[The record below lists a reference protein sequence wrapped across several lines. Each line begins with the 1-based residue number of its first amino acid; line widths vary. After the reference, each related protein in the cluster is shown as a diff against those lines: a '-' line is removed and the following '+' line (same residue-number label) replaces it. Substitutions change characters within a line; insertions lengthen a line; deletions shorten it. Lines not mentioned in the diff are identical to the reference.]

1 MKIFNA
7 EFAHCV
13 GMKSQL
19 PETPVPE
26 IAFAGRSNVGKSS
39 MINRLI
45 NRKALARTSGQ
56 PGKTQTLNFYLV
68 NQDMYLV
75 DLPGYGYAKV
85 PHSIRNKWKQ
95 LLEDYLT
102 NREALKGV
110 ALVVDSRHPPLES
123 DIQMYQWLLHYDKP
137 IFIVATKVDKL
148 RQKDYKGFIGRLS
161 AEYTQA
167 RVIPFSSAKGTGR
180 EEIWK
185 QINSILKIKV
195 RTDER

>member
-1 MKIFNA
+1 MKIISA

-19 PETPVPE
+19 PETPFPE
-26 IAFAGRSNVGKSS
+26 LAFAGRSNVGKSS
-39 MINRLI
+39 LINRLI

-68 NQDMYLV
+68 NSAVYLV

-85 PHSIRNKWKQ
+85 PHSIRDKWKK

-110 ALVVDSRHPPLES
+110 ALVVDSRHPPAAS
-123 DIQMYQWLLHYDKP
+123 DLQMYQWLLHYEKP
-137 IFIVATKVDKL
+137 LIIVATKVDKL
-148 RQKDYKGFIGRLS
+148 TQREYRPNLDRLAAAYKG
-161 AEYTQA
+161 AK
-167 RVIPFSSAKGTGR
+167 VIPFSSVKGSGR
-180 EEIWK
+180 EEIWREI
-185 QINSILKIKV
+185 QNIVNNS
-195 RTDER
+195 